1 VIWRTGEEHRV
12 SSVGRMQIIIEAKR
26 KTTKLTY
33 LEVLR
38 NVCDGAV
45 G

>member
-1 VIWRTGEEHRV
+1 
-12 SSVGRMQIIIEAKR
+12 MQIIIEAKSI
-26 KTTKLTY
+26 TAKLTY

-38 NVCDGAV
+38 NVCDWAV

>member
-1 VIWRTGEEHRV
+1 
-12 SSVGRMQIIIEAKR
+12 MQIIIEAKR
-26 KTTKLTY
+26 ITAKLTY

>member
-1 VIWRTGEEHRV
+1 MH
-12 SSVGRMQIIIEAKR
+12 IIIEAKR
-26 KTTKLTY
+26 IITKLTY